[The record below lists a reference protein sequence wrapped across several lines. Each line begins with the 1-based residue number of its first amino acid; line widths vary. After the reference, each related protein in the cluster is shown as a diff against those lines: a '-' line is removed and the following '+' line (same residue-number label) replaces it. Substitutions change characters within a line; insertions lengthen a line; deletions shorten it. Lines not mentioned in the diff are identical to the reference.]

1 MAEAADNQPDPMRR
15 ALSLAARADFAT
27 SPNPMVG
34 AVLMNGGE
42 IIGEGFHH
50 RAGEP
55 HAEVIALE
63 QAGERARGAE
73 LWVTL
78 EPCCTTGRTGP
89 CTQRVIA
96 AGVARVH
103 VAMVDPNPAVDGAGL
118 ADLRRAGI
126 EVVVGE
132 RREEAA
138 RLIEFYSV
146 WVRTGLPFLTLKLA
160 TSLDGKVA
168 TAGGDS
174 QWITSAEAR
183 ADGHRL
189 RHTHDAI
196 MVGAGTV
203 IADDPEL
210 SARPGVEAARQPL
223 RVVVDS
229 HLRLDPGARM
239 LRSGDAKAVVAT
251 VTGVDGERRSRLE
264 DVGAEVVEFP
274 ADGAGRVPLRQLL
287 GWLGSRKLISVLVEG
302 GPTLLGAIQADGLG
316 NRVIAYL
323 APIIIGGAS
332 APGPFGGDGV
342 ARLPQAWRWHWTEAA
357 MVGPDL
363 RLTAEL

>member
-1 MAEAADNQPDPMRR
+1 MAGAADNEPDPMRR

-34 AVLMNGGE
+34 AVVVNGGE
-42 IIGEGFHH
+42 VVGEGFHH
-50 RAGEP
+50 RAGQP

-63 QAGERARGAE
+63 QAGPRARGAE
-73 LWVTL
+73 LWVSL

-89 CTQRVIA
+89 CTRRVID
-96 AGVARVH
+96 AGVVRVH
-103 VAMVDPNPAVDGAGL
+103 VAVVDPNPAVRGAGL
-118 ADLRRAGI
+118 EELRRAGI

-132 RREEAA
+132 RSEEAA

-160 TSLDGKVA
+160 SSLDGKVA

-189 RHTHDAI
+189 RHAHDAI
-196 MVGAGTV
+196 MVGIGTA

-210 SARPGVEAARQPL
+210 SARPELEHPRQPL
-223 RVVVDS
+223 RVVLDS
-229 HLRLDPGARM
+229 RLRLDPGARL
-239 LRSGDAKAVVAT
+239 LRTGKAKVVVAT
-251 VTGVDGERRSRLE
+251 LTGADGERRRRLE
-264 DVGAEVVEFP
+264 TAGAEVVELP
-274 ADGAGRVPLRQLL
+274 ADGAGRVPLRELL
-287 GWLGSRKLISVLVEG
+287 GRLGGRGIISVLVEG
-302 GPTLLGAIQADGLG
+302 GPTLLGALQAAGLG
-316 NRVIAYL
+316 DRVVAYL
-323 APIIIGGAS
+323 APIIIGGAG

-342 ARLPQAWRWHWTEAA
+342 ARLEKAWRWHWTEAA
-357 MVGPDL
+357 KVGPDL
-363 RLTAEL
+363 RLTAEV